1 MKSLRIV
8 LGDQLTRGISALAGL
23 DAARDVVLLME
34 VSAETTY
41 VPHHKQK
48 IVLILAAMRH
58 FAAALAAEGIVVD
71 HVRLDDPANTG
82 NLTDEMLRAVTRH
95 RPDVVVATEPGEWR
109 VLDMMRSW
117 SGQANARVEIRDDDR
132 CFCSRGRC
140 ARWAGE
146 RKSYRMEFFYREMR
160 RETGF
165 LMEQGE
171 PAGGRWNF
179 DAENRR
185 SLPAGHV
192 VPQRR
197 RFEPDSTTREVIDLV
212 ARRFPGHF
220 GDLEPFGWA
229 VTRQEALAAL
239 DHFVS
244 DCLPGFGDFQDAMKT
259 DEPFLHHAVLSPYLN
274 IGLLT
279 PREVCAAAEEAW
291 QRGDAPLN
299 AVEGFIRQILGWREY
314 VRGIYW
320 LRMPDYAQTNALD
333 ARRPLPAFYWS
344 GRTAMN
350 CIARVVDETRRHA
363 YAHHIQRLMITG
375 NFALLAGLDPASV
388 EEWYLSVYADAFE
401 WVELPNTH
409 GMALFAD
416 GGLLA
421 SKPYA
426 ASGAYVDRMSDYCG
440 ACRYDPRVK
449 SGPDACPF
457 NVLYWNFLIE
467 NRERLGRNPRMAM
480 PYRTL
485 GAMAAER
492 RAMIVRDAQVFLST
506 MGSDPSQAAPDGQ
519 LPLGL

>member
-117 SGQANARVEIRDDDR
+117 SGQANARVEIREDDR
-132 CFCSRGRC
+132 FFCSRGRF
-140 ARWAGE
+140 ARWADE

-160 RETGF
+160 RETSF

-171 PAGGRWNF
+171 PVGGRWNF
-179 DAENRR
+179 DSENRR

-197 RFEPDSTTREVIDLV
+197 RFEPDSTTRAVMDLV

-320 LRMPDYAQTNALD
+320 LRMPGYAHTNALD
-333 ARRPLPAFYWS
+333 ARRPLPSFYWS
-344 GRTAMN
+344 GRTGMN

-426 ASGAYVDRMSDYCG
+426 ASGAYIDRMSDYCG
-440 ACRYDPRVK
+440 ACRFDPRVK

-485 GAMAAER
+485 GAMAVER

-506 MGSDPSQAAPDGQ
+506 MGSDQSQAAPDGQ
-519 LPLGL
+519 LPLCL